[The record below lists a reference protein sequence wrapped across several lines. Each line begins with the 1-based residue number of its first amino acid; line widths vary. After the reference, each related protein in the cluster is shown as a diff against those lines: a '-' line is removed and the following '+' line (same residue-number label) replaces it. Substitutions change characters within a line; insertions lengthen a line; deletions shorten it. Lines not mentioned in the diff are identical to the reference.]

1 MRPRLSLGTSQ
12 ATRMERIVLFAA
24 AAVIFT
30 GCSTELE
37 INAPYEDNTIVYGLL
52 NMRDSVHLVKIN
64 KAFLGEAS
72 AYDMALV
79 QDSSEY
85 GGEAI
90 TEAVVNRLDAD
101 GDIVETYALHDTLIT
116 NREPGTFYSPDQKLF
131 YFRTPFAQN
140 IPSINGAPT
149 YLWQDDRYELRL
161 VVKGRTLTAIA
172 PIVNDFPI
180 NSQDFSTDAKVN
192 LMNPVGSGYVN
203 YEFNWT
209 SRADCKR
216 FIVSYRFNYKEIRGP
231 DTLER
236 SIVQQ
241 IGSRVTQNSQ
251 NNEEMALVFGG
262 ESVYNTIST
271 VIRSD
276 PNHASADRRIFNGFD
291 FLVSVANDDFH
302 TYLSLTEPVSGI
314 VEDRPAYSN
323 IAGAYGVWG
332 SRLNKNVIGKWFNG
346 ASFEELVNGPKTSD
360 LKFCYSIE
368 PGGPLICD

>member
-1 MRPRLSLGTSQ
+1 MK
-12 ATRMERIVLFAA
+12 RIVLFVAA
-24 AAVIFT
+24 AATFT

-37 INAPYEDNTIVYGLL
+37 INAPYEENTVVYGLL
-52 NMRDSVHLVKIN
+52 NMRDSIHLVKIN

-85 GGEAI
+85 SGEAI
-90 TEAVVNRLDAD
+90 TSAVVNRLDVN
-101 GDIVETYALHDTLIT
+101 GNVVETYTLQDTLIT
-116 NREPGTFYSPDQKLF
+116 NREPGTFYSPNQKLF
-131 YFRTPFAQN
+131 YFETPFAQN

-192 LMNPVGSGYVN
+192 LVNPVGAGYVN
-203 YEFNWT
+203 YEFNWN
-209 SRADCKR
+209 SRPDCKR
-216 FIVSYRFNYKEIRGP
+216 FVVSYRFNYEEIRGQ
-231 DTLER
+231 DTVHR

-241 IGSRVTQNSQ
+241 VGERVTQNSQ
-251 NNEEMALVFGG
+251 GNEEMAVVFGG
-262 ESVYNTIST
+262 ESVYSTIST
-271 VIRSD
+271 VIRSQPD
-276 PNHASADRRIFNGFD
+276 YASVDRRIFSGFD
-291 FLVSVANDDFH
+291 FLVAVANDDFH

-314 VEDRPAYSN
+314 IEDRPAYSN
-323 IAGAYGVWG
+323 VAGAYGVWG

-346 ASFEELVNGPKTSD
+346 ASFEELQNGQYTGG
-360 LKFCYSIE
+360 LRFCYNTA
-368 PGGPLICD
+368 PGNPLICP